1 MELGERKQKILTAII
16 DSYIQTGEPVG
27 SKALVEMLGNAVSS
41 ATIRN
46 EMAELAS
53 WGYLEQ
59 PHTSAGRIPTAKAFR
74 LYIDHLMRRQALSDE
89 DQKDIDDML
98 AGSAGDP
105 ERLIGEA
112 SQALAESTGC
122 AAVSTTPSEQN
133 PRRSRTRRPDIRRP
147 LWSRSG
153 SWTRAAGKSRPRR
166 KRKRRHA
173 SLVRRPRRTTGSNES
188 GHKKPPGREAG
199 WLFHRS
205 YLSP

>member
-105 ERLIGEA
+105 ERLIGE
-112 SQALAESTGC
+112 GII
-122 AAVSTTPSEQN
+122 V
-133 PRRSRTRRPDIRRP
+133 RDRSRV
-147 LWSRSG
+147 
-153 SWTRAAGKSRPRR
+153 AGCEGCLRITIGTPAQNDRLIETLK
-166 KRKRRHA
+166 
-173 SLVRRPRRTTGSNES
+173 NET
-188 GHKKPPGREAG
+188 A
-199 WLFHRS
+199 
-205 YLSP
+205 

>member
-1 MELGERKQKILTAII
+1 MVNANAGEKFLKEGLTFDDVLLIPAKSDVLPKDKMCIR
-16 DSYIQTGEPVG
+16 DRSGR
-27 SKALVEMLGNAVSS
+27 
-41 ATIRN
+41 ATRFRR
-46 EMAELAS
+46 
-53 WGYLEQ
+53 
-59 PHTSAGRIPTAKAFR
+59 PHR
-74 LYIDHLMRRQALSDE
+74 LLLRLSRSHPLRRPP
-89 DQKDIDDML
+89 KK
-98 AGSAGDP
+98 
-105 ERLIGEA
+105 
-112 SQALAESTGC
+112 
-122 AAVSTTPSEQN
+122 N